1 MQFQDVRAVQ
11 VQPEKAASLDTDDV
25 FILEHKTENLWV
37 SESQLWMFHRKIFES
52 LDAPE
57 MFSQVWVGEGASPF
71 EREVAMKVAKEL
83 SPDM

>member
-1 MQFQDVRAVQ
+1 
-11 VQPEKAASLDTDDV
+11 
-25 FILEHKTENLWV
+25 
-37 SESQLWMFHRKIFES
+37 MFHRKMFES
-52 LDAPE
+52 LDASK

>member
-37 SESQLWMFHRKIFES
+37 SESHHFYVS
-52 LDAPE
+52 
-57 MFSQVWVGEGASPF
+57 
-71 EREVAMKVAKEL
+71 
-83 SPDM
+83 